1 MKKQQLLKLEMLQV
15 TDEMYEIA
23 ENDVPQK
30 NTWGDRDIYQ
40 YGIYFRLQKE
50 ENILKVAI
58 FFADQIRAGK
68 KLPAYI
74 LFINKEADDFITFEV
89 DKKRWRNSMLCN
101 LDWPNYY
108 YQSGKYISQ
117 GDIDILGKELKKEFG
132 DYRDIQLF
140 QRNVRRRNLIRRDK
154 KITDAWDEMM
164 KQVPE
169 LPKDWKQWVA
179 RNGIS
184 QHFMFYEYKR
194 DGAHEGYCSHCRR
207 MVPIKNPKY
216 NKSGHCSKCKHPV
229 TYKSVDKFGR
239 VSTIDV
245 FVYLIQ
251 RCKTGILIRE
261 FRARSFYK
269 KEDYKNPETLC
280 SEERRTFFD
289 SAWKS
294 NAYYYGNFK
303 QREYRWI
310 RVNAPNINNLW
321 YSEWY
326 KGQVYRRTLPSLMK
340 KAFSHTGLVE
350 MIRWKKK
357 IDPEHYILAFIKR
370 PILEQIVKAGLYE
383 LADDLLKDQFALK
396 ENLESKLTKALE
408 IDHNRLQR
416 MRRLHG
422 GYQHLKWLQYEK
434 AHGMNIADD
443 DVNWFVNNE
452 LQAEDFKFIEHR
464 MSPRQI
470 KNYLIRQQ
478 KQNGDSIKSILR
490 TWEDYLSMAQRTNM
504 NVNDAIIYR
513 TSCLYQRHNELVEII
528 EKMDA
533 AIKSQEILA
542 KYPGIDKIILEVKEK
557 YEYKDKEYAV
567 VAPEKVNDILYEG
580 SVLHHCVDKGENYFD
595 RILKKETFILFL
607 RKSEEIDK
615 PYYTLEI
622 EPGGTIRQIRTE
634 YNRQNDD
641 IKRAERFLQEWQR
654 VIQSRMTDEDWE
666 LADRSKK
673 LRIQEL
679 KEMREN
685 KVVIHGGLFSGR
697 LLADL
702 LEEDL
707 REHGDILENVA

>member
-23 ENDVPQK
+23 QNDVPQK

-216 NKSGHCSKCKHPV
+216 NKAGHCSKCKHPV

-326 KGQVYRRTLPSLMK
+326 KGQVYRRTLPGLMK
-340 KAFSHTGLVE
+340 KAFSHTGIVE

-408 IDHNRLQR
+408 IDRNRLQR

-490 TWEDYLSMAQRTNM
+490 TWEDYLSMAQRANM

-533 AIKSQEILA
+533 AIKAQEILA

>member
-23 ENDVPQK
+23 QNDVPQK

-50 ENILKVAI
+50 EKILKVAI

-68 KLPAYI
+68 KMPAYI

-101 LDWPNYY
+101 LEWPNYY

-216 NKSGHCSKCKHPV
+216 NKAGHCSKCKHPV

-269 KEDYKNPETLC
+269 KEDYKNPETIC

-326 KGQVYRRTLPSLMK
+326 KGQVYRRTLPGLMK
-340 KAFSHTGLVE
+340 KAFSYTGLVE

-408 IDHNRLQR
+408 IDRNRLQR

-452 LQAEDFKFIEHR
+452 LQAKDFKFIEDR

-490 TWEDYLSMAQRTNM
+490 TWEDYLSMAQRANM

-513 TSCLYQRHNELVEII
+513 TSRLYKRHNELVEII

-533 AIKSQEILA
+533 AIKAQEILA

>member
-1 MKKQQLLKLEMLQV
+1 MLQV

-23 ENDVPQK
+23 QNDVPQK

-216 NKSGHCSKCKHPV
+216 NKAGHCSKCKHPV

-326 KGQVYRRTLPSLMK
+326 KGQVYRRTLPGLMK
-340 KAFSHTGLVE
+340 KAFNHTGLVE

-408 IDHNRLQR
+408 IDRNRLQR

-490 TWEDYLSMAQRTNM
+490 TWEDYLSMAQRANM

-533 AIKSQEILA
+533 AIKAQEILA

>member
-23 ENDVPQK
+23 QNDVPQK

-216 NKSGHCSKCKHPV
+216 NKAGHCSKCKHPV

-326 KGQVYRRTLPSLMK
+326 KGQVYRRTLPGLMK
-340 KAFSHTGLVE
+340 KAFNHTGLVE

-408 IDHNRLQR
+408 IDRNRLQR

-490 TWEDYLSMAQRTNM
+490 TWEDYLSMAQRANM

-533 AIKSQEILA
+533 AIKAQEILA

>member
-23 ENDVPQK
+23 QNDVPQK

-68 KLPAYI
+68 KMPAYI

-101 LDWPNYY
+101 LEWPNYY

-117 GDIDILGKELKKEFG
+117 GDIDILRKELKKEFG

-154 KITDAWDEMM
+154 KITDAWDETM

-216 NKSGHCSKCKHPV
+216 NKAGHCSKCKHPV

-269 KEDYKNPETLC
+269 KEDYKNPETIC
-280 SEERRTFFD
+280 CEERRTFFD
-289 SAWKS
+289 SAWKG

-326 KGQVYRRTLPSLMK
+326 KGQVYRRTLPGLMK
-340 KAFSHTGLVE
+340 KTFSHTGLVE

-408 IDHNRLQR
+408 IDRNRLQR

-452 LQAEDFKFIEHR
+452 LQAKDFKFIEHR

-478 KQNGDSIKSILR
+478 KQNGDSLKSILR
-490 TWEDYLSMAQRTNM
+490 TWEDYLSMAQRANM

-513 TSCLYQRHNELVEII
+513 TSRLYQRHNELVEII
-528 EKMDA
+528 EEMDA
-533 AIKSQEILA
+533 AIKAQEILA

-580 SVLHHCVDKGENYFD
+580 YVLHHCVDKGENYFD

-654 VIQSRMTDEDWE
+654 VIQRRMTDEDWE

>member
-1 MKKQQLLKLEMLQV
+1 MKKQQLLKLEMLKV

-23 ENDVPQK
+23 QNDVPQK
-30 NTWGDRDIYQ
+30 NTWGDRDVYQ
-40 YGIYFRLQKE
+40 YGTYFRLQKE

-58 FFADQIRAGK
+58 FFADQIRVGK

-89 DKKRWRNSMLCN
+89 DKNRWRNSMLCN

-117 GDIDILGKELKKEFG
+117 EDIDILEKELEKEFG
-132 DYRDIQLF
+132 DYRDIQLY
-140 QRNVRRRNLIRRDK
+140 QRGVRRRNLIRRDK
-154 KITDAWDEMM
+154 KITDTWDKMM
-164 KQVPE
+164 EQVPE
-169 LPKDWKQWVA
+169 LPKDWKHWVA

-184 QHFMFYEYKR
+184 QHIMFYEYKKG
-194 DGAHEGYCSHCRR
+194 GAHEGYCSHCRR

-216 NKSGHCSKCKHPV
+216 NKVGHCSKCKHPV
-229 TYKSVDKFGR
+229 TYKSVEKFGR
-239 VSTIDV
+239 ASTIDV
-245 FVYLIQ
+245 MVYLIQ
-251 RCKTGILIRE
+251 KCETGILVRE

-280 SEERRTFFD
+280 YEERRTFFD
-289 SAWKS
+289 PEWKS
-294 NAYYYGNFK
+294 DAYYYGYFK

-310 RVNAPNINNLW
+310 KTNASNSLW

-340 KAFSHTGLVE
+340 NAFSHTGLVE

-357 IDPEHYILAFIKR
+357 IDPEHYLLAFRER

-383 LADDLLKDQFALK
+383 LADDLLKEQLALK
-396 ENLESKLTKALE
+396 STGVSKLTKALR
-408 IDHNRLQR
+408 IDRNRLQR
-416 MRRLHG
+416 MRKLHG
-422 GYQHLKWLQYEK
+422 GYQHLKWFQYEK
-434 AHGMNIADD
+434 EHGMNITDD
-443 DVNWFVNNE
+443 DINWFVNNQ
-452 LQAEDFKFIEHR
+452 LKAKDFQFIEDR

-478 KQNGDSIKSILR
+478 KQSGEPLKSILR
-490 TWEDYLSMAQRTNM
+490 TWEDYLSMAQRANM

-513 TSCLYQRHNELVEII
+513 TSQLYQRHNELVKII
-528 EKMDA
+528 EEMDA
-533 AIKSQEILA
+533 AIKAQEILT
-542 KYPGIDKIILEVKEK
+542 KYQGIDKVILEVKEK
-557 YEYKDKEYAV
+557 YEYRDEEYAV

-607 RKSEEIDK
+607 RKREEIDK
-615 PYYTLEI
+615 PYYTLEV

-641 IKRAERFLQEWQR
+641 IKNAERFLQNWQKMVR
-654 VIQSRMTDEDWE
+654 SRMTDEDWR

-673 LRIQEL
+673 LRVQEL

-707 REHGDILENVA
+707 REHTDILENVA